1 MPRMRTTLARTA
13 LAMAAC
19 AGLAAPARA
28 VDPKIERGRY
38 LTHDVA
44 MCVQCH
50 SPRTHDGTL
59 IETREFLGAPVP
71 FERPPFPN
79 MRWAARAPAIAGL
92 PGFSDEDE
100 ITLLT
105 TGHRPSGRTPDPP
118 MPPFRFSRA
127 DAEAIVAYLR
137 SLGPGPSPR

>member
-1 MPRMRTTLARTA
+1 MPMMRVPWILVVATSALLASAA
-13 LAMAAC
+13 LAADRAA
-19 AGLAAPARA
+19 
-28 VDPKIERGRY
+28 IERGRY

-50 SPRTHDGTL
+50 TPRTSDGTL
-59 IETREFLGAPVP
+59 IRTREFLGAPVP

-79 MRWAARAPAIAGL
+79 MRWAAQAPAIVGL

-105 TGHRPSGRTPDPP
+105 TGHRPSGRVPDPP

-137 SLGPGPSPR
+137 SLPPESSR